1 MNLDSLIHG
10 FVEERVNEAKAK
22 MASFKIFCSVFE
34 STFSSHAELAAQIY
48 TLCMYQML
56 INPEWQE
63 SDLIEWVIKNLEQ
76 SQKII
81 NK

>member
-1 MNLDSLIHG
+1 MNLDSLIRG
-10 FVEERVNEAKAK
+10 YVEERVNEAKSK

-34 STFSSHAELAAQIY
+34 STFNNYAEIAGEIY

-63 SDLIEWVIKNLEQ
+63 SDLIEWIINNLEQ
-76 SQKII
+76 V
-81 NK
+81 NKQ